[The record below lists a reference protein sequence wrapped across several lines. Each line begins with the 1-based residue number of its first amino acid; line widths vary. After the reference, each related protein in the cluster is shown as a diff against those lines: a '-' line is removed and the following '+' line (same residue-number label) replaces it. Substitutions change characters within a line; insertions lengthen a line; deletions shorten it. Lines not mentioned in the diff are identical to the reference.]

1 MTRNDE
7 KLKKLLSNKPVN
19 ANLKKIEEW
28 RKRVKKARSKS
39 EKEYQKWVNRVEKQW
54 ADKEEWL
61 KMRNK
66 LMKLSLKQLRDLAT
80 KVGIKFSVGNEK
92 IRNKEEFVLV
102 LDEADKNELLKE
114 YKKLL

>member
-1 MTRNDE
+1 
-7 KLKKLLSNKPVN
+7 
-19 ANLKKIEEW
+19 
-28 RKRVKKARSKS
+28 
-39 EKEYQKWVNRVEKQW
+39 
-54 ADKEEWL
+54 
-61 KMRNK
+61 
-66 LMKLSLKQLRDLAT
+66 LKQLRDLAT